1 MSRNELIN
9 AINISKPT
17 KNIKRIFLNKK
28 RDQREYHKTLK
39 EEDS

>member
-1 MSRNELIN
+1 MQLIYQN
-9 AINISKPT
+9 PQKI
-17 KNIKRIFLNKK
+17 IKRIFLNKK